1 MKNKENKY
9 NQKGQYFINSIKT
22 GTDIKIQE
30 DLINVNKVLNDIL
43 NKRKEYKN
51 NKLNK

>member
-1 MKNKENKY
+1 MKNKENKH
-9 NQKGQYFINSIKT
+9 NPKNPYFINSIKT

-30 DLINVNKVLNDIL
+30 DLINVNKALNDIL

>member
-30 DLINVNKVLNDIL
+30 YLNVNKALNEIL
-43 NKRKEYKN
+43 NERKEYKN